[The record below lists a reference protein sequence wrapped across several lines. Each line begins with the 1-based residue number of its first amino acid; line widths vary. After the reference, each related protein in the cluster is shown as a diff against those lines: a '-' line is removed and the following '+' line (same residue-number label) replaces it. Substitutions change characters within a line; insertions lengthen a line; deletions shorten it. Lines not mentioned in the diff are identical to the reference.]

1 MANFRIVVGSPVYD
15 PTAALITVPTSALTN
30 ITNTKYLM
38 DGSTITNDG
47 SSTQTIT
54 NVANVTLSTS
64 QVLF

>member
-1 MANFRIVVGSPVYD
+1 
-15 PTAALITVPTSALTN
+15 
-30 ITNTKYLM
+30 M